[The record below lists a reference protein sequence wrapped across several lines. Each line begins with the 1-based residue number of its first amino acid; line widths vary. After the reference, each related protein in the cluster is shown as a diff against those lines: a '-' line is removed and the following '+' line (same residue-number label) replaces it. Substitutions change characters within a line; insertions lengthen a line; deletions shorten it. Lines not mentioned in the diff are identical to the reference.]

1 MPRSS
6 NSKFGYPET
15 FDSKNMRLFLTTF
28 GIILLRFCIAN
39 SKGGFIRE
47 SDPLII
53 TTIALSS
60 GVFEIVSNMLAI
72 FISSYS

>member
-1 MPRSS
+1 MSRSS

-15 FDSKNMRLFLTTF
+15 FESRNMRLFLTTL
-28 GIILLRFCIAN
+28 GIMLLRFYIAS
-39 SKGGFIRE
+39 SKGGFIRG

-60 GVFEIVSNMLAI
+60 GVFDIVSNM
-72 FISSYS
+72 